1 MGAGDTVL
9 VHAAAGGVGL
19 WLVGL
24 LHAIGARVVATAS
37 TAAKLELARSAGADV
52 LVRYTEE
59 DVEAR
64 VKEEMGGKGVVA
76 VFDGVGKATFDVSL
90 RCVARKGTLVCFGN
104 ASGPV
109 PPVDIL

>member
-1 MGAGDTVL
+1 MAGR
-9 VHAAAGGVGL
+9 AAARDR
-19 WLVGL
+19 
-24 LHAIGARVVATAS
+24 GARGGDGEHGGEAG
-37 TAAKLELARSAGADV
+37 AGADV